1 MGQQPAFLKHVPSN
15 NRNLLTLPSVVV
27 RERRIAMR
35 THQSDISR
43 AFPLLLLLIGFVAEC
58 QAQDSGRI
66 REIGRTT
73 EKEIKVVL
81 SSSFGNVSIARGES
95 GKIVSVESQGSAD
108 DPPRIAIDYTVRN
121 RVGYLEIGLGQ
132 DEDEKGGKKGGFNIG
147 NLSRGSW
154 DLHFSDAIPIS
165 FDVELGV
172 GRGTFDMTGL
182 QVKDFN
188 LSTGASEVDMSFD
201 QENAL
206 EIENMNIE
214 SGMSRFD
221 GHNLLNANFKHFRF
235 QGGVGSYTLDFGGS
249 LKNEVEVDVEVGL
262 GFVTLVVPKDIGAR
276 IIYVKNWAS
285 RLDFDSDFENTAENE
300 YLSENFYHVPGKM
313 NISLDSG
320 LGSVK
325 IRHR

>member
-1 MGQQPAFLKHVPSN
+1 
-15 NRNLLTLPSVVV
+15 
-27 RERRIAMR
+27 MR
-35 THQSDISR
+35 TQQSNIFWS
-43 AFPLLLLLIGFVAEC
+43 FFILLLSTALVA
-58 QAQDSGRI
+58 QSRAQDSDRI

-81 SSSFGNVSIARGES
+81 SSSFGNVSIVRGDP
-95 GKIVSVESQGSAD
+95 GKIVSIESRGSAG

-132 DEDEKGGKKGGFNIG
+132 DEDENGGKRGGFNIG
-147 NLSRGSW
+147 SLSRGTW

-221 GHNLLNANFKHFRF
+221 GRNLLNANFKHFRF

-249 LKNEVEVDVEVGL
+249 LKTEVEVDVEVGL
-262 GFVTLVVPKDIGAR
+262 GFATLIVPREIGAR
-276 IIYVKNWAS
+276 VVYTKNWAS
-285 RLDFDSDFENTAENE
+285 KLDCDSDFESITENE
-300 YLSENFYHVPGKM
+300 YLSDNFYHVSGKI
-313 NISLDSG
+313 NITLDSG
-320 LGSVK
+320 LGSIK